1 MNMKRLF
8 LLAFS
13 LCLVFLVSG
22 CEDNPVDR
30 YGTGL
35 VDSYKST
42 QEKADAASLAMTRSA
57 VQTFRTANGRYPE
70 SLEELSSSTG
80 TKLDASKYA
89 YDPATGEI
97 SPK

>member
-1 MNMKRLF
+1 MKSM
-8 LLAFS
+8 LLLTFS

-42 QEKADAASLAMTRSA
+42 QEKADAASLALARSA
-57 VQTFRTANGRYPE
+57 AQTFRTANGRYPE
-70 SLEELSSSTG
+70 SLEELSSSMG
-80 TKLDASKYA
+80 SNLDPSKYS

-97 SPK
+97 SLK